1 MMAEFVRVATVDEIV
16 EGTVQAFEVNGQTIA
31 LANCG
36 GEFYAINNICSHAYA
51 ELAEGEVDTDECTL
65 ECPLHGS
72 AFDLATG
79 RPRSLPAIVP
89 VQTYP
94 VQIVGDEV
102 QVAV

>member
-1 MMAEFVRVATVDEIV
+1 MAEFVRVATVDEIA

-51 ELAEGEVDTDECTL
+51 ELAEDEVDTDECTL

>member
-1 MMAEFVRVATVDEIV
+1 MAEFVRVATVDEIV

-79 RPRSLPAIVP
+79 RPRGLPAIVP
-89 VQTYP
+89 VDTYP
-94 VQIVGDEV
+94 VQVVGDEV

>member
-1 MMAEFVRVATVDEIV
+1 MAEFVRVATVAEI
-16 EGTVQAFEVNGQTIA
+16 EDGAVQAFEVNGETIA

-51 ELAEGEVDTDECTL
+51 ELSKGDVDTDECTL

-79 RPRSLPAIVP
+79 RPRGLPAIVP
-89 VQTYP
+89 VATYP
-94 VQIVGDEV
+94 VQVVDGEI